1 MNKDLD
7 DRLIPNGE
15 YRDAQNISVGK
26 SEEDDIGALE
36 TVLGNVLMTATGL
49 ISPTLPSDMTVI
61 GYLADEYS
69 DKIYIFSTNYTDS
82 YPNTQPTYTPSNKRC
97 IIYAF
102 SPGATNADVIVDN
115 VFLNFSTT
123 NPIQA
128 SLIENL
134 LFFTDNRNAPR
145 KVNVDPESGIS
156 GYYTN
161 EDQLSVAKYNP
172 YLPIKM
178 FKKATGVVVASPAP
192 TTTTFVV
199 SKNINILAGMSVM
212 STSSTGT
219 VKVASYDYVT
229 VVSAIE
235 SGSSPNEITTV
246 TLSSPITAP
255 VAGDIFTFL
264 ISTMTNK
271 SSDTTWP
278 GDPDYLESKFV
289 RFSYRYRF
297 DDGEYSLMAPFT
309 QIAYIP
315 KQKGYFINGD
325 EDDAYRSTILGWMEN
340 NVNNVELLITLPCL
354 FNQLN
359 SDFKISSIDILY
371 KESDG
376 TSIKVLENLN
386 LSSIQPDT
394 VDNIFSYN
402 YQSRKPYKTLPSD
415 QTTRVYD
422 VVPVRALSQ
431 ETAGNRIIYGNFR
444 NAYTAP
450 GSIEYDVQVGDKGG
464 KSSTSWVEYPN
475 HSLKQNRNYQ
485 VGFVLSD
492 KYGRTSPVILS
503 SVRTSQPNLGSTLF
517 SAYNSVSSNIK
528 AWLGDTLQVSVTQ
541 AITSTSN
548 EYPDFTE
555 GRPGLYAIPTNV
567 TGFAITS
574 APTAISDTQYQFTLD
589 NSNTPSNVTVPVQG
603 DYLRGEYIDY
613 VKVGTVTN
621 DGATPPRYTV
631 PTDGR
636 VNSSYSNNTTLGT
649 AADIK
654 FAYNINPIGWYSYKV
669 VLKQT
674 EQEYY
679 NVYLPGILNGY
690 PAIKSGGIAF
700 PQNED
705 NKTANIVLIN
715 DNINKVPRD
724 LNEVSDQQRQF
735 RSSVQLHGRVENNSA
750 TTNIQFFP
758 GILTDTAVSIATSDD
773 SNMNYDNLSTS
784 VPNVS
789 NPPGGQDNLY
799 QIDSK
804 PLIARLSTSKT
815 IGSLTNA
822 MRPFLSIYETD
833 PVDSLLDIFWETNT
847 AGLIADLNAD
857 VRTGSDEPVAF
868 TADNFQFLE
877 SDTAGHALT
886 DPFWPVSSEGVV
898 FNGSYP
904 TEIISAYYTSV
915 RTGNLQIQLGSAN
928 SLFDIIQD
936 GTTRSYTIKLKKL
949 ATFVNDSDSKD
960 IYSFFIKILVTSNTL
975 ATGATP
981 TLTISSVKLENVAP
995 SFTQSTLP
1003 TISITVDEGGNP
1015 MPGQNTTAV
1024 NGSADAL
1031 QNQTDLHWSI
1041 VSGNPTGT
1049 NGNPA
1054 FQIEP
1059 RTANGKTGGFISQT
1073 PTNNA
1078 PSGSHTLVLKV
1089 QDAFDSNNQAG
1100 TGSKSS
1106 PNKNQIINIGPIQA
1120 NTTIRSGCQTGP
1132 IDMLSPAGSQQALRT
1147 KYNAQYGISGIFY
1160 VADGTFTS
1168 SSPASGYALTDL
1180 PTGVVPSTAQTGDAS
1195 ETNTM
1200 FKLGSALSKGTLS
1213 LSLNANMTW
1222 TANLPS
1228 SGLEGEVYWEV
1239 YHRTNSSSSWA
1250 SIADLNNTILD
1261 NTANGGKGLKML
1273 LETDASAGA
1282 GGVGTYYKQFVLAYN
1297 QVGEYLVVAND
1308 AKNTIAPAQ
1317 LNSLAVWVN
1326 SNDLYYSTCVIENG
1340 VDFAPTV
1347 NPSNSGVVQS
1357 YQYKIGTSA
1366 DGGNSFFCPSVIS
1379 STTYGYSHVPY
1390 GKYVTQFYST
1400 SALTSTISFADAGG
1414 GVSNYRAFITHG
1426 SSPYHGTD
1434 SGTTRFFFSS
1444 RFVATTAK
1452 VYEPN
1457 PWSQNF
1463 VQACSTFYG
1472 YPRSI
1477 S

>member
-36 TVLGNVLMTATGL
+36 TVLGNILMTATGL
-49 ISPTLPSDMTVI
+49 ISPSLPSDMTVI

-69 DKIYIFSTNYTDS
+69 DKIYIFSTNYTDT
-82 YPNTQPTYTPSNKRC
+82 YPDTQPTYAPSNKRC

-102 SPGATNADVIVDN
+102 SPGATYADVIVDN

-145 KVNVDPESGIS
+145 KVNIDPESGIS

-178 FKKATGVVVASPAP
+178 FKKASGIVKASPSP

-199 SKNINILAGMSVM
+199 SENTGILAGMSVM

-219 VKVASYDYVT
+219 VKVASYDYITVLSVVT
-229 VVSAIE
+229 S
-235 SGSSPNEITTV
+235 SGDTTV
-246 TLSSPITAP
+246 TLSGPITAP

-359 SDFKISSIDILY
+359 SDFKISSIDVLY

-376 TSIKVLENLN
+376 TSIKVLETLN

-450 GSIEYDVQVGDKGG
+450 ASIQYDVQVGDKGG

-503 SVRTSQPNLGSTLF
+503 SVRTTQPNLGSTLF
-517 SAYNSVSSNIK
+517 SAYNSASSDIK

-548 EYPDFTE
+548 EYPDFEE

-574 APTAISDTQYQFTLD
+574 AAVSISDTQYQFTLD

-613 VKVGTVTN
+613 VKVNGAVTN
-621 DGATPPRYTV
+621 NGAVYTV

-636 VNSSYSNNTTLGT
+636 VNSSYSNNTTLGS

-690 PAIKSGGIAF
+690 PEVTSSGPINF
-700 PQNED
+700 PTGED

-735 RSSVQLHGRVENNSA
+735 RSSVQLHGRVENNSQN
-750 TTNIQFFP
+750 TNIQFFP

-773 SNMNYDNLSTS
+773 SNMQIDNLSTI
-784 VPNVS
+784 
-789 NPPGGQDNLY
+789 GIDNLY
-799 QIDSK
+799 QLDSK
-804 PLIARLSTSKT
+804 PLIGRLSTSKP
-815 IGSLTNA
+815 IGVLSTA
-822 MRPFLSIYETD
+822 PMKPFLAIYETD

-847 AGLIADLNAD
+847 VGLIADLNSD

-877 SDTAGHALT
+877 SDTVGHSLT
-886 DPFWPVSSEGVV
+886 DPFWPVSSEGVI
-898 FNGSYP
+898 FNASYP
-904 TEIISAYYTSV
+904 TTLQSGAYYTSV
-915 RTGNLQIQLGSAN
+915 ETGNTQNLLSNQN
-928 SLFDIIQD
+928 SLFEVIQD
-936 GTTRSYTIKLKKL
+936 GTTKSYTIKLKNL
-949 ATFVNDSDSKD
+949 ATFISDSDSQD
-960 IYSFFIKILVTSNTL
+960 VYTFYLPILVDANSSL
-975 ATGATP
+975 AGGANP
-981 TLTISSVKLENVAP
+981 TLTISNVKLENVAP

-1015 MPGQNTTAV
+1015 MPNQNTTAV
-1024 NGSADAL
+1024 NGSANAAE
-1031 QNQTDLHWSI
+1031 NQLGLFWSI
-1041 VSGNPTGT
+1041 VSGNPTGS

-1054 FQIEP
+1054 FQIDP
-1059 RTANGKTGGFISQT
+1059 DNGNISQT

-1089 QDAFDSNNQAG
+1089 QDAFDNNNQAG
-1100 TGSKSS
+1100 TGSLSS
-1106 PNKNQIINIGPIQA
+1106 ANKNQIINIGPIQA

-1132 IDMLSPAGSQQALRT
+1132 IDMVSPAGAQQALRT

-1160 VADGTFTS
+1160 IADGTFTS

-1180 PTGVVPSTAQTGDAS
+1180 PTGVTPSTAQTGDAS
-1195 ETNTM
+1195 ETNTI

-1228 SGLEGEVYWEV
+1228 SGLGGEVYWEV
-1239 YHRTNSSSSWA
+1239 YHRTNSTSSWT
-1250 SIADLNNTILD
+1250 SISDLNNTILD
-1261 NTANGGKGLKML
+1261 NTANGNKGLKMQVT
-1273 LETDASAGA
+1273 TDASAGPS
-1282 GGVGTYYKQFVLAYN
+1282 GVGTYYKQFVLAYN

-1308 AKNTIAPAQ
+1308 AKSTLAPAQ
-1317 LNSLAVWVN
+1317 LNSLSAWVN

-1340 VDFAPTV
+1340 VDYAPTT
-1347 NPSNSGVVQS
+1347 NPSSSGVIKS
-1357 YQYKIGTSA
+1357 YQYQIGTAA
-1366 DGGNSFFCPSVIS
+1366 DGSNSFFCPSVIS

-1400 SALTSTISFADAGG
+1400 SALTSTISFTDAGG
-1414 GVSNYRAFITHG
+1414 GVSNYRAFITIG
-1426 SSPYHGTD
+1426 TSPYHGTD

-1444 RFVATTAK
+1444 RFVAATAK

-1457 PWSQNF
+1457 PWTQNF
-1463 VQACSTFYG
+1463 VQPCNTFYG
-1472 YPRSI
+1472 YPRSV

>member
-36 TVLGNVLMTATGL
+36 TVLGNILMTATGL
-49 ISPTLPSDMTVI
+49 ISPSLPSDMTVI

-69 DKIYIFSTNYTDS
+69 DKIYIFSTNYTDT
-82 YPNTQPTYTPSNKRC
+82 YPDTQPTYAPSNKRC

-102 SPGATNADVIVDN
+102 SPGATYADVIVDN

-145 KVNVDPESGIS
+145 KVNIDPESGIS

-178 FKKATGVVVASPAP
+178 FKKASGIVKASPSP

-199 SKNINILAGMSVM
+199 SENTGILAGMSVM

-219 VKVASYDYVT
+219 VKVASYDYITVLNAVT
-229 VVSAIE
+229 
-235 SGSSPNEITTV
+235 SGGDTTV
-246 TLSSPITAP
+246 TLSGPITAP

-359 SDFKISSIDILY
+359 SDFKISSIDVLY

-376 TSIKVLENLN
+376 TSIKVLETLN

-450 GSIEYDVQVGDKGG
+450 ASIQYDVQVGDKGG

-503 SVRTSQPNLGSTLF
+503 SVRTTQPNLGSTLF
-517 SAYNSVSSNIK
+517 SAYNSASSDIK

-548 EYPDFTE
+548 EYPDFEE

-574 APTAISDTQYQFTLD
+574 AAVSISDTQYQFTLD

-613 VKVGTVTN
+613 VKVNGAVTN
-621 DGATPPRYTV
+621 NGAVYTV

-636 VNSSYSNNTTLGT
+636 VDSSYSNNTTLGS

-690 PAIKSGGIAF
+690 PEVTSSSPINF
-700 PQNED
+700 PTGEN

-735 RSSVQLHGRVENNSA
+735 RSSVQLHGRVENNSQN
-750 TTNIQFFP
+750 TNIQFFP

-773 SNMNYDNLSTS
+773 SNMQINNLSTI
-784 VPNVS
+784 
-789 NPPGGQDNLY
+789 GIDNLY
-799 QIDSK
+799 QLDSK
-804 PLIARLSTSKT
+804 PLIGRLSTSKP
-815 IGSLTNA
+815 IGVLSTA
-822 MRPFLSIYETD
+822 PMKPFLAIYETD

-847 AGLIADLNAD
+847 VGLIADLNSD

-877 SDTAGHALT
+877 SDTVGHSLT
-886 DPFWPVSSEGVV
+886 DPFWPVSSEGVI
-898 FNGSYP
+898 FNASYP
-904 TEIISAYYTSV
+904 TTLQSGAYYTSV
-915 RTGNLQIQLGSAN
+915 ETGNTQNLLSDQN
-928 SLFDIIQD
+928 SLFEVIQD
-936 GTTRSYTIKLKKL
+936 NGVGGTMSYTIKLKNL
-949 ATFVNDSDSKD
+949 ATFISDSDSQD
-960 IYSFFIKILVTSNTL
+960 VYTFYLPILVDANSSL
-975 ATGATP
+975 AGGANP
-981 TLTISSVKLENVAP
+981 TLTISNVKLENVAP

-1015 MPGQNTTAV
+1015 MPNQNTTAV
-1024 NGSADAL
+1024 NGSAKTTE
-1031 QNQTDLHWSI
+1031 NQLGLFWSI

-1054 FQIEP
+1054 FQIDP
-1059 RTANGKTGGFISQT
+1059 DNGNIIQN
-1073 PTNNA
+1073 PTENA
-1078 PSGSHTLVLKV
+1078 PSGTHTLVLKV
-1089 QDAFDSNNQAG
+1089 QDAFDNNNQAG
-1100 TGSKSS
+1100 TGSLSS
-1106 PNKNQIINIGPIQA
+1106 PNKNQIINIGPIPA
-1120 NTTIRSGCQTGP
+1120 NSSIKSSCLTGP
-1132 IDMLSPAGSQQALRT
+1132 ISTSAPVGAQAALIT
-1147 KYNAQYGISGIFY
+1147 KYNAQYGITGVFY
-1160 VADGTFTS
+1160 IADGTFTS

-1180 PTGVVPSTAQTGDAS
+1180 PVTPSTAQTGDAS
-1195 ETNTM
+1195 QTNTL
-1200 FKLGSALSKGTLS
+1200 FKLGSSLTQGTLS
-1213 LSLNANMTW
+1213 LSMNAGFTW
-1222 TANLPS
+1222 GGNPPGPS
-1228 SGLEGEVYWEV
+1228 SGLDGDVWWKV
-1239 YHRTNSSSSWA
+1239 WHRTNSSSSWTA
-1250 SIADLNNTILD
+1250 IADINNFTI
-1261 NTANGGKGLKML
+1261 NNAANQGVKVDIS
-1273 LETDASAGA
+1273 TDATAGPAGA
-1282 GGVGTYYKQFVLAYN
+1282 GSYYKQYVLAYD
-1297 QVGEYLVVAND
+1297 QVGEYAIAAVD
-1308 AKNTIAPAQ
+1308 AKSIIAPTQSDA
-1317 LNSLAVWVN
+1317 LCCWVN

-1340 VDFAPTV
+1340 VNITGGTA
-1347 NPSNSGVVQS
+1347 QS
-1357 YQYKIGTSA
+1357 YQYLIDTTGS
-1366 DGGNSFFCPSVIS
+1366 GSNYCPTTIS
-1379 STTYGYSHVPY
+1379 GFNYGYSHVPY

-1400 SALTSTISFADAGG
+1400 SALTSTKSFTDAGS
-1414 GVSNYRAFITHG
+1414 GVSNYKAFVTDG
-1426 SSPYHGTD
+1426 SSPFHSS
-1434 SGTTRFFFSS
+1434 SGGLKFVFSS
-1444 RFVATTAK
+1444 RFVATTGK

-1457 PWSQNF
+1457 PWTQEYVSSCN
-1463 VQACSTFYG
+1463 TFYG
-1472 YPRSI
+1472 YPHSI

>member
-82 YPNTQPTYTPSNKRC
+82 YPDTQPTYTPSNKRC

-178 FKKATGVVVASPAP
+178 FKKADAIVLASPAP

-315 KQKGYFINGD
+315 KQKGYFINGN
-325 EDDAYRSTILGWMEN
+325 EDDAYRSTILDWMEN
-340 NVNNVELLITLPCL
+340 NVNNIELLITLPCL

-359 SDFKISSIDILY
+359 SNFKISSIDILY

-450 GSIEYDVQVGDKGG
+450 GSIQYDVQVSDKGG

-503 SVRTSQPNLGSTLF
+503 SVRTTQPNLGSTLF
-517 SAYNSVSSNIK
+517 SAYNSASSNIK

-548 EYPDFTE
+548 EYPDFEE

-574 APTAISDTQYQFTLD
+574 AAVNISDTQYQFTLD
-589 NSNTPSNVTVPVQG
+589 NSNAPSNVTVPAQG
-603 DYLRGEYIDY
+603 NYLRGEYIDY
-613 VKVGTVTN
+613 VKVITVSNVGTAYTITTN
-621 DGATPPRYTV
+621 
-631 PTDGR
+631 GR
-636 VNSSYSNNTTLGT
+636 VNSSYSNNTMLGS

-654 FAYNINPIGWYSYKV
+654 FVYNINPIGWYSYKV

-822 MRPFLSIYETD
+822 MRPFLAIYETD

-847 AGLIADLNAD
+847 VGLIADLNAD
-857 VRTGSDEPVAF
+857 VRTGSDDPVAF
-868 TADNFQFLE
+868 TADAFQFLE
-877 SDTAGHALT
+877 SDTIGHSLT
-886 DPFWPVSSEGVV
+886 NAFWPVSSEGVV
-898 FNGSYP
+898 FNASYP
-904 TEIISAYYTSV
+904 TTLQSGAYYTSI
-915 RTGNLQIQLGSAN
+915 RTGNTQNLLSDSD
-928 SLFDIIQD
+928 SLFEVIQD
-936 GTTRSYTIKLKKL
+936 STTKSYTIKLKNL
-949 ATFVNDSDSKD
+949 ATFISDSDSQD
-960 IYSFFIKILVTSNTL
+960 VYTFYLPILVDANSSL
-975 ATGATP
+975 APGANP

-1024 NGSADAL
+1024 NGSAKTAE
-1031 QNQTDLHWSI
+1031 NQLGLFWSI

-1054 FQIEP
+1054 FQIDP
-1059 RTANGKTGGFISQT
+1059 DNGYISQT

-1089 QDAFDSNNQAG
+1089 QDAFDNNNQAG
-1100 TGSKSS
+1100 TGSLSS
-1106 PNKNQIINIGPIQA
+1106 SNKNQIINIGPIQA

>member
-36 TVLGNVLMTATGL
+36 TVLGNILMTATGL
-49 ISPTLPSDMTVI
+49 ISPSLPSNMTVI

-69 DKIYIFSTNYTDS
+69 DKIYIFSTNYTDT
-82 YPNTQPTYTPSNKRC
+82 NTNTLPTYAPSNKRC

-102 SPGATNADVIVDN
+102 SPGATYADVIVDN

-128 SLIENL
+128 SVIENL
-134 LFFTDNRNAPR
+134 LFFTDNRNPPR
-145 KVNVDPESGIS
+145 KVNINPQSGIS

-178 FKKATGVVVASPAP
+178 FKKASGIVKASPSP

-199 SKNINILAGMSVM
+199 SENTGILAGMSVM

-219 VKVASYDYVT
+219 VKVASYDYITVLSAVT
-229 VVSAIE
+229 S
-235 SGSSPNEITTV
+235 SGDTTV

-271 SSDTTWP
+271 SSDATWP

-315 KQKGYFINGD
+315 KQKGYFINGN
-325 EDDAYRSTILGWMEN
+325 EDDAYRSTILDWMEN

-359 SDFKISSIDILY
+359 SDFKISSIDVLY

-376 TSIKVLENLN
+376 TSIKVLENLS

-394 VDNIFSYN
+394 VDNIFNYN

-450 GSIEYDVQVGDKGG
+450 ESIQYDVQVGDKGG

-492 KYGRTSPVILS
+492 KCGRTSPVILS

-517 SAYNSVSSNIK
+517 SSYNSVSSDIK

-541 AITSTSN
+541 PITSTSN

-636 VNSSYSNNTTLGT
+636 VNSSYSNNTLLGT
-649 AADIK
+649 SADIK

-690 PAIKSGGIAF
+690 PALNSSASPSPIPF
-700 PQNED
+700 PGNED
-705 NKTANIVLIN
+705 GKTANIVLIN

-758 GILTDTAVSIATSDD
+758 GILTDTAVSISTSDD
-773 SNMNYDNLSTS
+773 SNMEYVDLSTS
-784 VPNVS
+784 TTP
-789 NPPGGQDNLY
+789 PTAPGGQDNLY

-804 PLIARLSTSKT
+804 PLIARVSTSKP

-822 MRPFLSIYETD
+822 MRPFLAIYETD

-847 AGLIADLNAD
+847 VGLIADLNSD

-868 TADNFQFLE
+868 TANNFQFLE
-877 SDTAGHALT
+877 SDIVGHALT
-886 DPFWPVSSEGVV
+886 DPFWPVSNEGVI
-898 FNGSYP
+898 FNASYQ
-904 TEIISAYYTSV
+904 TSASGAYYTSV
-915 RTGNLQIQLGSAN
+915 RTGNTEILLSSNN
-928 SLFDIIQD
+928 SLFELIQD
-936 GTTRSYTIKLKKL
+936 GTTYSYTIKLKKL
-949 ATFVNDSDSKD
+949 ATFISDSDSQD
-960 IYSFFIKILVTSNTL
+960 VYTFYIPLIVASNSAL
-975 ATGATP
+975 APGATP
-981 TLTISSVKLENVAP
+981 TLVISNVKLENVAP
-995 SFTQSTLP
+995 SFTQNPLP
-1003 TISITVDEGGNP
+1003 TISITVDQEGGSP
-1015 MPGQNTTAV
+1015 SGMPGQNTTAI
-1024 NGSADAL
+1024 NGSANAAE
-1031 QNQTDLHWSI
+1031 NQLGLFWSI
-1041 VSGNPTGT
+1041 VSGNPTGA

-1054 FQIEP
+1054 FQIDP
-1059 RTANGKTGGFISQT
+1059 DNGNISQT

-1089 QDAFDSNNQAG
+1089 QDAFDNNNQAG
-1100 TGSKSS
+1100 TGSLSS

-1120 NTTIRSGCQTGP
+1120 NTSIRSGCQTGP
-1132 IDMLSPAGSQQALRT
+1132 IDMVSPAGAQQALRT

-1160 VADGTFTS
+1160 IADGTFTS

-1239 YHRTNSSSSWA
+1239 YHRTNSSSNWT
-1250 SIADLNNTILD
+1250 SIADLNNTTLD

-1273 LETDASAGA
+1273 LETDSSAGPQ
-1282 GGVGTYYKQFVLAYN
+1282 GVGTYYKQFVLAYN

-1308 AKNTIAPAQ
+1308 AKNTLAPAQ
-1317 LNSLAVWVN
+1317 LNSLAAWVN

-1340 VDFAPTV
+1340 IDFAPTV
-1347 NPSNSGVVQS
+1347 NPSNSGVVKS
-1357 YQYKIGTSA
+1357 YQYKIGTAA

-1400 SALTSTISFADAGG
+1400 SALTSTISFADAGS